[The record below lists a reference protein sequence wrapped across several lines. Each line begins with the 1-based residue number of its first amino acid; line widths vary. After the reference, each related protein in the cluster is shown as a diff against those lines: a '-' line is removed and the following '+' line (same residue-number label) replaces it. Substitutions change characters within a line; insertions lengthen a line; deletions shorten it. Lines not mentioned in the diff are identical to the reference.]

1 MDLEHVSKRSKHS
14 DIVTDGNGESKQAET
29 LPKVP
34 DESGGSKHPSSESVL
49 PSLPSK
55 AADATAKEGQMR
67 APSAKL
73 ISLSSTSSSASD
85 SSLEDL
91 FQVDTNRI
99 PTSKQFPSFH
109 KYYDQNSPCR
119 PSTSCMSNVTNGSPT
134 ESPAIQ
140 MMDRSGGYDP
150 SRIPS
155 SVFARSKSNIELEWS
170 VASNES
176 LFSLHLGNN
185 SFSRDHILTLGD
197 FGKPEATK
205 SGELFGFSPPAPAP
219 VVETEINRIEEG
231 RESAAEGVADENI
244 KDTERASS
252 EDYSEGRVPPPTV
265 SSKSPSLAL
274 SHLSDGSGAS
284 TRSFAFPILTDG
296 MRSSLKVTQ
305 YSEEQ
310 LAEPP
315 PPASVTKKPSK
326 SKMTNWLP
334 CFSWCKWGC
343 GCSCHRFCSC
353 PSCSCPTCCR

>member
-1 MDLEHVSKRSKHS
+1 MDLEHVSKRSRHS
-14 DIVTDGNGESKQAET
+14 DIVIDGSGESKQAET
-29 LPKVP
+29 LPKVA
-34 DESGGSKHPSSESVL
+34 DESGGSKHPSSECVL

-55 AADATAKEGQMR
+55 AADATAKEGHQR

-99 PTSKQFPSFH
+99 PTSKQFPSLH
-109 KYYDQNSPCR
+109 KYYDQNSPCC
-119 PSTSCMSNVTNGSPT
+119 PSTSRMSNVTNGSPT

-185 SFSRDHILTLGD
+185 SFSRDHILMLGD
-197 FGKPEATK
+197 FGKLEPTK
-205 SGELFGFSPPAPAP
+205 SGELFGFSPPAPALAPAP
-219 VVETEINRIEEG
+219 VVESEINRIEEG

-244 KDTERASS
+244 KVTERASS
-252 EDYSEGRVPPPTV
+252 EDHSEGRVPPPTV

-274 SHLSDGSGAS
+274 SHHSDGSGAS
-284 TRSFAFPILTDG
+284 TRSFAFPMYVYIYYL
-296 MRSSLKVTQ
+296 R
-305 YSEEQ
+305 
-310 LAEPP
+310 
-315 PPASVTKKPSK
+315 
-326 SKMTNWLP
+326 
-334 CFSWCKWGC
+334 
-343 GCSCHRFCSC
+343 
-353 PSCSCPTCCR
+353 